1 MQPVE
6 EGLFR
11 TNQWENWGDSAEEE
25 RRDGQIA
32 VGPIKKAALLIGG
45 YLYSLIAPVLLLAAG
60 ILLAVALLA
69 LLVVST
75 FTVVSASVTETAL
88 SFAAGHYTGKAAPL

>member
-1 MQPVE
+1 MIRGIQREARKLTVQMQPVE

-75 FTVVSASVTETAL
+75 F
-88 SFAAGHYTGKAAPL
+88 KMCIRDRNK

>member
-1 MQPVE
+1 M
-6 EGLFR
+6 
-11 TNQWENWGDSAEEE
+11 
-25 RRDGQIA
+25 
-32 VGPIKKAALLIGG
+32 
-45 YLYSLIAPVLLLAAG
+45 IAPVLLLAAG

-88 SFAAGHYTGKAAPL
+88 SFAAGHYTGAVPYYNQGDYRDIPFNDGTISSDGCGITSFAMAASGPVSYTHLCRIGQANS